1 MGRRPSN
8 AGNPKA
14 TKKSSQSATKIN
26 KDIEISKLTY
36 EEPEKRLYYCT
47 ACGKSFKK
55 QDSNFCKSL
64 SPLFAGNNGYVHI
77 CKKCTDKLYYNLV
90 DYFSKNEEKAMDRM
104 CQLFDWYYSDEIFA
118 ATRKISADRSRVCA
132 FPAKSNLPQYNSK
145 GKTYVDTIADRA
157 TNTIDSIE
165 ELERIQTEAELKEE
179 SSVSDRTVKRWGL
192 GYTETEYQMLNDHY
206 KMLKDKAGDDDVKE
220 ALIRDLCEQHIMKY
234 RARQEKDID
243 RYDKISKLYQQ
254 TLANAD
260 LKPKD
265 TSKNTVTNNPDD
277 AWCVFNSIVENYS
290 PAEFIKEKGIHI
302 FDDMFQQDEYY
313 RRIIGRST
321 NNLINGTNEMDS
333 EFEIKDGDGNDE

>member
-157 TNTIDSIE
+157 TNTIDSFE
-165 ELERIQTEAELKEE
+165 ELERIKTEAELKDEVA
-179 SSVSDRTVKRWGL
+179 VSDRTVKRWGL
-192 GYTETEYQMLNDHY
+192 GYSETEYQMLNDHY
-206 KMLKDKAGDDDVKE
+206 KVLKDKIGDDDVKDS
-220 ALIRDLCEQHIMKY
+220 LIKDLCEQHILKY
-234 RARQEKDID
+234 RARQDKDYD
-243 RYDKISKLYQQ
+243 RYEKMSKLYQQ
-254 TLANAD
+254 TLSTVD
-260 LKPKD
+260 LKPKN
-265 TSKNTVTNNPDD
+265 TEKNVISNNPDEC
-277 AWCVFNSIVENYS
+277 WGVFQQIVENYS
-290 PAEFIKEKGIHI
+290 PAEFIKEKDKKV
-302 FDDMFQQDEYY
+302 FKDYNEQDEYY
-313 RRIIGRST
+313 RRFIIRPT
-321 NNLINGTNEMDS
+321 ENLLNGTTTMDEEYS
-333 EFEIKDGDGNDE
+333 IKVEDDD

>member
-1 MGRRPSN
+1 MMGRRPSN

-132 FPAKSNLPQYNSK
+132 YPAKINLPQYEAK

-157 TNTIDSIE
+157 NNVIHSLD
-165 ELERIQTEAELKEE
+165 ELDEMKADGQTGITKVMFE
-179 SSVSDRTVKRWGL
+179 RWGQVS
-192 GYTETEYQMLNDHY
+192 TEDIIALEDHY
-206 KMLKDKAGDDDVKE
+206 KMLKKQNPNCDNNQEIFIK
-220 ALIRDLCEQHIMKY
+220 DLCYTKLLQLKSFKDGNSGDFEKY
-234 RARQEKDID
+234 T
-243 RYDKISKLYQQ
+243 KLYRDTFKQAGLKTIQ
-254 TLANAD
+254 EDDGSSEKPLGVNAAIISQYTPEEFYKGKQ
-260 LKPKD
+260 LYKD
-265 TSKNTVTNNPDD
+265 
-277 AWCVFNSIVENYS
+277 
-290 PAEFIKEKGIHI
+290 
-302 FDDMFQQDEYY
+302 FDGLGEYFE
-313 RRIIGRST
+313 RNVLRP
-321 NNLINGTNEMDS
+321 LINLEYNDNKRDPEYNV
-333 EFEIKDGDGNDE
+333 GDNDED

>member
-157 TNTIDSIE
+157 TNTIDSFE
-165 ELERIQTEAELKEE
+165 ELERIKTEAELNDEVA
-179 SSVSDRTVKRWGL
+179 VSDRTVKRWGL
-192 GYTETEYQMLNDHY
+192 GYSETEYQMLNDHY
-206 KMLKDKAGDDDVKE
+206 KVLKDKIGDDDVKDS
-220 ALIRDLCEQHIMKY
+220 LIKDLCEQHILKY
-234 RARQEKDID
+234 RARQDKDYD
-243 RYDKISKLYQQ
+243 RYEKMSKLYQQ
-254 TLANAD
+254 TLSTVD
-260 LKPKD
+260 LKPKN
-265 TSKNTVTNNPDD
+265 TEKNVISNNPDEC
-277 AWCVFNSIVENYS
+277 WGVFQQIVENYS
-290 PAEFIKEKGIHI
+290 PAEFIKEKDKKV
-302 FDDMFQQDEYY
+302 FKDYNEQDEYY
-313 RRIIGRST
+313 RRFIIRPT
-321 NNLINGTNEMDS
+321 ENLLNGTTTMDEEYS
-333 EFEIKDGDGNDE
+333 IKVEDDD